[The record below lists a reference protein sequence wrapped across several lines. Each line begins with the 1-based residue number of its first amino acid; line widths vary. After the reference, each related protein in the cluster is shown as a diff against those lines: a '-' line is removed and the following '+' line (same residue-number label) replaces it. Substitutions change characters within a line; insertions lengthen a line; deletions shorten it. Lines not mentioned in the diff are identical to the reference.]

1 MRCFVF
7 FCFNRADDII
17 FSRAYVLHETFQNSS
32 RSSQRSL
39 GGVFGG
45 REGRLRKFLCCPR
58 TVQQLCGEKKK
69 KKKSEESSFIT
80 QQKHPLVEMG
90 APFKGRPENTKKGS
104 PQFPNLLGAILRW

>member
-1 MRCFVF
+1 MGGERGGSGS
-7 FCFNRADDII
+7 
-17 FSRAYVLHETFQNSS
+17 FSAVQELCNSYV
-32 RSSQRSL
+32 
-39 GGVFGG
+39 
-45 REGRLRKFLCCPR
+45 
-58 TVQQLCGEKKK
+58 EKKK